1 VRRLVAL
8 CLLGLLGSCASEST
22 VAGGGGFGGE
32 TLSGLVVGAS
42 GKGVADAAVRLRA
55 SGSLAATALREERTD
70 STGRFRIDLPEGL
83 ALRLEVAGRDGTDS
97 VKALVDLDP
106 GQSPGRIL
114 AEASLPRTVQL
125 RDASGAALPGRIQ
138 AYGLGRSV
146 ETDDS
151 GRADLSAWPKAD
163 LWTKLTPRIGE
174 SRDLFIPGNAVGNVA
189 VEAGWLLDDFEG
201 VETRTRLGL
210 LTGGGWWYVASQKA
224 DTPSVRDIA
233 TMKDA
238 SDAHAGS
245 SLHAFFALPA
255 SGVRYGLVGF
265 HFGLTE
271 AQAVDLSGMDSLVF
285 WAKGSGSVRV
295 ELVADTGGGV
305 TSHALIV
312 QPTASWQRFVV
323 PASALSPIDAG
334 RTWAADS
341 RRVRFLQFIVFDSA
355 DFRLDD
361 LRYHGRAHP

>member
-1 VRRLVAL
+1 MRRLAAL
-8 CLLGLLGSCASEST
+8 ALLGLLGSCASEST

-32 TLSGLVVGAS
+32 TLSGVVVGAS
-42 GKGVADAAVRLRA
+42 GKGVAEATVRLRA
-55 SGSLAATALREERTD
+55 SRSLDAAALGEGRTD
-70 STGRFRIDLPEGL
+70 STGRFRIELPAGL

-97 VKALVDLDP
+97 VKALVDLEP

-114 AEASLPRTVQL
+114 AEPSMPRTVQL
-125 RDASGAALPGRIQ
+125 RDATGTALPGRIQ
-138 AYGLGRSV
+138 AYGLGRQV

-151 GRADLSAWPKAD
+151 GRADLSGWPKAD
-163 LWTKLTPRIGE
+163 LWARVTLRSGE
-174 SRDLFIPGNAVGNVA
+174 SRDLFVSSGAVGNLA
-189 VEAGWLLDDFEG
+189 VEPGWLLDDFEG
-201 VETRTRLGL
+201 SETRTRLGL

-245 SLHAFFALPA
+245 SLHAFFTLPA
-255 SGVRYGLVGF
+255 NGGGYGLVGF

-271 AQAVDLSGMDSLVF
+271 AQTVDLSGLDSLVF
-285 WAKGSGSVRV
+285 WAKGSGKVRV

-305 TSHALIV
+305 TSHALV
-312 QPTASWQRFVV
+312 FQPTASWQHFVV
-323 PASALSPIDAG
+323 PASKLSPIDAG
-334 RTWAADS
+334 RIWTVDS
-341 RRVRFLQFIVFDSA
+341 KRVRFLQFIVFDAA

-361 LRYHGRAHP
+361 LRYFGRDLP